1 MSLVNDNWI
10 DKASAERSNVY
21 WTYMLISGLGVDGT
35 IVIIVSIIIS
45 MVIHEVMHGYAAHAL
60 GDDTAKEAGRLTLN
74 PLKHIDIYTTILLP
88 IVMILIFHVPFLAA
102 KPVPFNPNRV
112 KFGEYGAAIVGVAG
126 PLSNF
131 VLACLAAVVLR
142 TFGNGFS
149 GNLITYS
156 EYFIYIN
163 VALFVFNMIPFPP
176 LDGSRLLY
184 AFAPESVQNVM
195 ARIEAMG
202 FTAIIFILII
212 FFYFLSGP
220 IEAIDLHILNFL
232 IG

>member
-126 PLSNF
+126 PPVQFCVSMSCGCRSANIRQWIFRKLNNIF
-131 VLACLAAVVLR
+131 RVLH
-142 TFGNGFS
+142 
-149 GNLITYS
+149 
-156 EYFIYIN
+156 
-163 VALFVFNMIPFPP
+163 
-176 LDGSRLLY
+176 LY
-184 AFAPESVQNVM
+184 
-195 ARIEAMG
+195 
-202 FTAIIFILII
+202 
-212 FFYFLSGP
+212 
-220 IEAIDLHILNFL
+220 
-232 IG
+232 